1 MCIDDIRT
9 RLSTHRPA
17 LLDLDNNRHAAVAM
31 ILRPGADGLDVLFI
45 ERSRNDTDPWSGQMA
60 FPGGIVEAYDASA
73 HSAAMRETLEEVG
86 IDLTRAEFVGRL
98 DDVPGRHRTHRAGI
112 GIVVSGFVF
121 YDDQCQNTVPNH
133 EVAEIVQEPLAT
145 FMDDGRFTIVKHSSA
160 PGERFPG
167 VRVGRSG
174 HQVVW
179 GLTRRFITSFFE
191 LAGLPFLAEPAS
203 PQLTVKESN

>member
-1 MCIDDIRT
+1 MRIDDIRK
-9 RLSTHRPA
+9 RLSAHRPA

-31 ILRPGADGLDVLFI
+31 ILRPGTDGLDVLFI
-45 ERSRNDTDPWSGQMA
+45 ERSRNDADPWSGQMA

-73 HSAAMRETLEEVG
+73 RSAARRETLEEVG

-98 DDVPGRHRTHRAGI
+98 DDVPGRHRTHRAGT

-121 YDDQCQNTVPNH
+121 YDDQCQNAVPNH
-133 EVAEIVQEPLAT
+133 EVADIVQEPLAT
-145 FMDDGRFTIVKHSSA
+145 FMDNTRFTLVEHPSA

-167 VRVGRSG
+167 VRVGPSG
-174 HQVVW
+174 RQIVW

-191 LAGLPFLAEPAS
+191 LAGLPFLAEPAR
-203 PQLTVKESN
+203 PQQTVKESN